1 MKHCSRHGVLR
12 YGTEADM
19 RKTGR
24 GYFITFEGVEG
35 SGKSTVAEAVLERFL
50 QAGHECVSTR
60 EPGGNEISEK
70 IREMLLDPDNISIS
84 PRTELL
90 LYVASRAQLVDEV
103 IAPAIERGACVIC
116 DRFMDAS
123 VAYQGWARGLGENV
137 VESLNAFAVAGNV
150 PDRTF
155 LLDLEVGKGFERGP
169 ERREAEG
176 SRNRDRL
183 ELEKREFH
191 EKVREGYLRLASR
204 EPDRIAVID
213 ASRSLG
219 EVVEAVL
226 GNLRALEGLKR
237 L

>member
-1 MKHCSRHGVLR
+1 LR
-12 YGTEADM
+12 YGIGAEMKKTE
-19 RKTGR
+19 R
-24 GYFITFEGVEG
+24 GYFITFEGIEG
-35 SGKSTVAEAVLERFL
+35 SGKSTVAGAVLERFL
-50 QAGHECVSTR
+50 QTGRECVATR

-70 IREMLLDPDNISIS
+70 IREMLLDPDNRSIS

-103 IAPAIERGACVIC
+103 IAPALERGSCVIC

-123 VAYQGWARGLGENV
+123 VAYQGWARGLGEDV
-137 VESLNAFAVAGNV
+137 VEGLNEFAVAGTL

-176 SRNRDRL
+176 SRSRDRL
-183 ELEKREFH
+183 ELEKMEFH

-204 EPDRIAVID
+204 EPGRVVVID
-213 ASRSLG
+213 ASRTLDD
-219 EVVEAVL
+219 VIEAVL
-226 GNLRALEGLKR
+226 RNLRAIEGLKG

>member
-1 MKHCSRHGVLR
+1 MKK
-12 YGTEADM
+12 TE
-19 RKTGR
+19 R
-24 GYFITFEGVEG
+24 GYFITFEGIEG
-35 SGKSTVAEAVLERFL
+35 SGKSTVAGAVLERFL
-50 QAGHECVSTR
+50 QTGRECVATR

-70 IREMLLDPDNISIS
+70 IREMLLDPDNRSIS

-103 IAPAIERGACVIC
+103 IAPALERGSCVIC

-123 VAYQGWARGLGENV
+123 VAYQGWARGLGEDV
-137 VESLNAFAVAGNV
+137 VEGLNEFAVAGTL

-176 SRNRDRL
+176 SRSRDRL
-183 ELEKREFH
+183 ELEKMEFH

-204 EPDRIAVID
+204 EPGRVAVID
-213 ASRSLG
+213 ASRTLDD
-219 EVVEAVL
+219 VIEAVL
-226 GNLRALEGLKR
+226 RNLRAIEGLKG